1 MESPFIMNRRL
12 TKLAHTAIGA
22 VLTVLLAAG
31 SATGFEDSTT
41 KRDTPKA
48 APATDVTLARARR
61 QVLDAHPLAMFYF
74 ANDLRGRE
82 SLVAHARAMTLLGP
96 QSYWLDR
103 EGFVHGQIRA
113 EVLDVARHSGLALM
127 PLVVN
132 PHFDRS
138 AAHALLHNPKA
149 CEHAATSLA
158 YLAKRDHF
166 VGWQLDIENID
177 PDDKLD
183 FTNFVELV
191 AAGVHR
197 DGGLLSVAVVPRFSD
212 TYPDS
217 PPVQFQTDEW
227 GAAYDYAALGEAA
240 DFLAVMTYDQH
251 SSRTPPGP
259 VAGYDWVKAV
269 LDYALR
275 CVPPAKL
282 LLGLPLY
289 GREWVETPHGTTT
302 HSFTYTNLGRFL
314 KNAGGKPQWDENSR
328 TTWYQAHSGAIQR
341 TVWFDDARSLREK
354 LQLVESYHLRG
365 FACWRLG
372 VEDPRFW
379 TLMTRKKAKNEN

>member
-1 MESPFIMNRRL
+1 MESRFIVNRKLIEPGRAALGAAL
-12 TKLAHTAIGA
+12 TM
-22 VLTVLLAAG
+22 LLATAF
-31 SATGFEDSTT
+31 ATGVEEYPTKHDST
-41 KRDTPKA
+41 KA
-48 APATDVTLARARR
+48 VPAADVTLARARR
-61 QVLDAHPLAMFYF
+61 QVLDAHPLAMFYY
-74 ANDLRGRE
+74 ANDVRGRE
-82 SLVAHARAMTLLGP
+82 SLAAHASAMTLLAP

-113 EVLDVARHSGLALM
+113 EVLDVARRTGLALM

-132 PHFDRS
+132 PHFDRL

-149 CEHAATSLA
+149 QEQAAMSLA

-183 FTNFVELV
+183 YTNFVELV
-191 AAGVHR
+191 AARVHR
-197 DGGLLSVAVVPRFSD
+197 DRCLLSVAVVPRFSD

-217 PPVQFQTDEW
+217 PPAQFQTIEW
-227 GAAYDYAALGEAA
+227 GAAYDYAALGRVA
-240 DFLAVMTYDQH
+240 DFLTLMTYDQH
-251 SSRTPPGP
+251 SSLTPPGP
-259 VAGYDWVKAV
+259 VAGYDWVKAA
-269 LDYALR
+269 LDYAVR

-302 HSFTYTNLGRFL
+302 HSVTYRILRRFL
-314 KNAGGKPQWDENSR
+314 KNTGSVPQWDENSR
-328 TTWYQAHSGAIQR
+328 TTWFQARSGAAQR

-354 LQLVESYHLRG
+354 LQLIESYHLRG

-372 VEDPRFW
+372 VEDPKFW
-379 TLMTRKKAKNEN
+379 MLTARKKVASEN